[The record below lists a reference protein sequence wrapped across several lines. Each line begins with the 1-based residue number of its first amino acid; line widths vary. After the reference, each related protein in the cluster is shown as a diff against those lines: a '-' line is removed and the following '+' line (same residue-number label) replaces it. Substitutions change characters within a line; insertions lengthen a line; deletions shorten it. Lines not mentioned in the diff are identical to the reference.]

1 MCPHGK
7 ADRGYFCKECPGKGI
22 CEHGRQRYSCKEC
35 GGSGI
40 CEHGRVRS
48 TCKECGGSPI
58 CEHGRRRT
66 QCKKCR
72 ATSAEATR
80 PAPRTSNAG
89 SDGSESDERDDV
101 SPPYASDDENEHP
114 TDAADAADMSWLE
127 RYPDA
132 AVGSS
137 ERDPRGAAVRWGA
150 DFDRVAL
157 VGKVVQVYAASEE
170 TWYAGKVLKYDDVE
184 AGASLM
190 YATGDV
196 EQGVRIDLLAR
207 DGSVVVLQ

>member
-1 MCPHGK
+1 
-7 ADRGYFCKECPGKGI
+7 
-22 CEHGRQRYSCKEC
+22 
-35 GGSGI
+35 
-40 CEHGRVRS
+40 
-48 TCKECGGSPI
+48 
-58 CEHGRRRT
+58 
-66 QCKKCR
+66 
-72 ATSAEATR
+72 
-80 PAPRTSNAG
+80 
-89 SDGSESDERDDV
+89 
-101 SPPYASDDENEHP
+101 
-114 TDAADAADMSWLE
+114 MSWLE

-132 AVGSS
+132 AEGSS

-170 TWYAGKVLKYDDVE
+170 TWYAGKVLKYDDVG
-184 AGASLM
+184 AGASVM